1 MPVLLRELLSIYE
14 HHGSD
19 SALPTPIPYRR
30 FFEWL
35 ETNVDHDASLSA
47 WEELLT
53 MPNPSSSHP
62 KRPTSRQRW
71 KCSTVYSQKTS
82 TIPPRKLAADQGL
95 TFSTCLQVAWA
106 LTLAKFTGRT
116 DVIYGSPVSGRP
128 ADLTGHESMVGLFIN
143 TIPIRIP
150 APRHFP

>member
-1 MPVLLRELLSIYE
+1 MSALKTPDTAESHLTELLAEARATQFDSSHDVLIRALLIRIAPERHLLSLVNHHLILDGWSMPVLLRELLSIYE

-53 MPNPSSSHP
+53 RCRTLPHRTRNARRADRDGSARLCTPR
-62 KRPTSRQRW
+62 RPL
-71 KCSTVYSQKTS
+71 
-82 TIPPRKLAADQGL
+82 P
-95 TFSTCLQVAWA
+95 F
-106 LTLAKFTGRT
+106 RT
-116 DVIYGSPVSGRP
+116 QARC
-128 ADLTGHESMVGLFIN
+128 
-143 TIPIRIP
+143 
-150 APRHFP
+150 